1 MYSCTFSV
9 NSRSCISSTQ
19 TFVESVTVQ
28 GFYRNLFTGEIFLF
42 SLWLISWPLDFQDE
56 IVLPKLLL
64 SFLPIPPTRS
74 TIVSVRTTKAISQR
88 CWILTFTIWFGR
100 INIRSLALAATRF
113 RDKLCG
119 IHWYS
124 KCAEWSAW
132 IWKLS
137 SFFFFWMPEI
147 SCSLIK
153 KAGGPIYCLAWYL
166 TTCPTSLTETVLQ
179 ISLQSQLIKRDI
191 NNKMSHMLS
200 CNGYQEF
207 FARLPSTKNA
217 EPICLV

>member
-28 GFYRNLFTGEIFLF
+28 DFYRNLFTGEIFLF

-56 IVLPKLLL
+56 TVLPKFLL

-88 CWILTFTIWFGR
+88 CWILTYTIWFGR
-100 INIRSLALAATRF
+100 INIRSLALSATRF

-124 KCAEWSAW
+124 KCAEWSTW

-137 SFFFFWMPEI
+137 SFFFFFLNARNI
-147 SCSLIK
+147 LFTDK
-153 KAGGPIYCLAWYL
+153 KSRWPNL
-166 TTCPTSLTETVLQ
+166 
-179 ISLQSQLIKRDI
+179 
-191 NNKMSHMLS
+191 LS
-200 CNGYQEF
+200 CLIFNQ
-207 FARLPSTKNA
+207 
-217 EPICLV
+217 LVQLLWEKQFSKSLFKAS